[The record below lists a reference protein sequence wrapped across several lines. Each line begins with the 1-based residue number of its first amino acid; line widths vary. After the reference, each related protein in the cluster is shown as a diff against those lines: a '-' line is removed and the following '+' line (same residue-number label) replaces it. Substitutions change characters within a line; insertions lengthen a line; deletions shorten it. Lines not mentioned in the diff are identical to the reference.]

1 MALSVTLG
9 LIKRKQIHGAPWNK
23 TVGVDSRRGTW
34 EEEALKIKVLVFEL
48 WQL

>member
-1 MALSVTLG
+1 MALSATPG
-9 LIKRKQIHGAPWNK
+9 LIKRKQIHGAPWNNIP
-23 TVGVDSRRGTW
+23 GVDSRRDTW